1 MDTSSSPKGGGKAA
15 LSEKTQLDWLQLS
28 RTENVGPITFMQL
41 KAHFGSVQA
50 ALEGLPEMAARGGKK
65 TLRLYPRK
73 IVERELAQLK
83 KLRGRL
89 LLIDDPHYPA
99 HLASISDPPPVLRI
113 IGNVEML
120 SKRCF
125 AVVGGRNASLN
136 GRKFAHKMAQDMGY
150 LGWILVSGLARG
162 IDTAT
167 HQGALASGTVA
178 VLATGLDRY
187 YPPENKH
194 IQKEIEEK
202 GVVISEV
209 PIGTPPQA
217 QQFPRRNRMIS
228 GLSHGVIVLEAAMR
242 SGSLITARFAL
253 EQGRDVF
260 AVPGSPS
267 DGRCEGSND
276 LIRQG
281 GNVLTSVEDIINMYP
296 DEKESPTSIKEMQK
310 PSYPPPPALSS
321 RERSKAHQMLLGNM
335 SSSPI
340 GVDELTRACHLSA
353 SEVSASLLELEL
365 AGRVTRPS
373 GSHVSRLN

>member
-1 MDTSSSPKGGGKAA
+1 MFFYKKKKRKKPLISIITVVYNGEKYIEQTIQSVINQSFKDFEYIVIDGKSNDSTLNIIKKYRSKIDIIISQKDKESTVLNISI
-15 LSEKTQLDWLQLS
+15 LSED
-28 RTENVGPITFMQL
+28 QL
-41 KAHFGSVQA
+41 KGVTF
-50 ALEGLPEMAARGGKK
+50 LN
-65 TLRLYPRK
+65 
-73 IVERELAQLK
+73 QLT
-83 KLRGRL
+83 
-89 LLIDDPHYPA
+89 Y
-99 HLASISDPPPVLRI
+99 
-113 IGNVEML
+113 N
-120 SKRCF
+120 
-125 AVVGGRNASLN
+125 
-136 GRKFAHKMAQDMGY
+136 Y
-150 LGWILVSGLARG
+150 
-162 IDTAT
+162 
-167 HQGALASGTVA
+167 
-178 VLATGLDRY
+178 
-187 YPPENKH
+187 